1 MGTLFFMVNAK
12 LTQQV
17 PVMLLILVQSFLC
30 FWVCVM
36 VAKTLEPNT
45 LVFSLDTVWGC
56 FGFLNKEEVIES
68 FLVFGM
74 AAGFFGNAGYVICL
88 KFFSP
93 VVVSAVFLV
102 EPLLA

>member
-1 MGTLFFMVNAK
+1 M
-12 LTQQV
+12 
-17 PVMLLILVQSFLC
+17 
-30 FWVCVM
+30 
-36 VAKTLEPNT
+36 
-45 LVFSLDTVWGC
+45 WGC

-102 EPLLA
+102 EPLLAQCFGWALGIDEMPGASTWIGTSLVFFGIALVQMANN